1 MNHDASHFES
11 INNSHTQKILCKG
24 YISENTQSQSLFH
37 PLWCYNLCSVLLMTH
52 IFLSLKKGIIV
63 ASGFGYAFKGGQ
75 GVLLATSL
83 QVASRH

>member
-1 MNHDASHFES
+1 
-11 INNSHTQKILCKG
+11 
-24 YISENTQSQSLFH
+24 
-37 PLWCYNLCSVLLMTH
+37 MTH

-83 QVASRH
+83 QVASRHWDQLQSENMRLFQPIIK